1 MCCEH
6 DHQIRLSSRPP
17 RRRLVVDHE
26 RRSHRLTAQLV
37 PGRNHGMLHEEVA
50 TGKTIFSHQ
59 GIGALAACDVHARR
73 RWGGRRSGRRG
84 GCGC

>member
-17 RRRLVVDHE
+17 RRRVVVDHE

-37 PGRNHGMLHEEVA
+37 LGRNRGMLYEEVA
-50 TGKTIFSHQ
+50 TG
-59 GIGALAACDVHARR
+59 
-73 RWGGRRSGRRG
+73 
-84 GCGC
+84 

>member
-17 RRRLVVDHE
+17 RRRYAADAGMPAGRLVIDHE

-37 PGRNHGMLHEEVA
+37 RVRNRGMLHEEVA
-50 TGKTIFSHQ
+50 TG
-59 GIGALAACDVHARR
+59 
-73 RWGGRRSGRRG
+73 
-84 GCGC
+84 